1 MKKFNVKFLLAVGVV
16 VALAFSG
23 CAAGGSQPKA
33 QNFEKP
39 PTAVQE
45 KGKSLFSRALKAQ
58 KAGQY
63 EAAIQL
69 WTGFL
74 AQNPNSYQG
83 HSNLGLVYENQD
95 MISQALQE
103 FEKAYRLQPTDPKI
117 RQNMVRAM
125 RFKANLYHE
134 NREYFKTLAILTQL
148 EQIVPAEEKQ
158 GVLFKQEQ
166 VEDQIFLQVLK
177 TDDMAAYQDFIQR
190 FPDGLNAVRAWEYL
204 EKNAHQVSRANP
216 KKKKRQH
223 RQSGMIQSVESGNL
237 SAEASSQAPPDYGAP
252 SYYGSSQ
259 PSATY
264 TPPSAP
270 PAQVAGSKKKKFD
283 LFGLDPSPTESI
295 KEDMITAPQ
304 AAVAENR
311 IAIPFEDFEKPERI
325 GVDTAKDSKQSPGE
339 DPTDRTQP
347 EVLADLPDTGPD
359 LESSQPVAAESKAAD
374 IQLEQT
380 KETEPVA
387 SAESVESLQE
397 TSVAAMVEASKA
409 EPETPA
415 EPEVDVS
422 AIEQAIKEAE
432 AELAQAEKEKDAGAS
447 EKAPVTETAPSEP
460 EVAQL
465 AAPESPE
472 EPPMAVASLAQE
484 TSVAAMVEA
493 SKAEPE
499 TPAEPEVD
507 VSAIE
512 QAIKEA
518 EAELA
523 QAEKEKDAGASEK
536 APVTETAPSEPE
548 VAQLAAPESPEE
560 PPMAV
565 ASLAQETQTAR
576 AMEPPASASEEKTAI
591 PPAPSAAEAIDKESI
606 LQTVASLIPTPQ
618 PQAAGPAN
626 TVVVIQVAQGSTL
639 NVRAEASASGEIL
652 GYLENGDMMPYVKK
666 SGGWYQIKIDE
677 GLFGWVSSKFATT
690 RTLAS
695 VVPLAFEGE
704 TETQAGVTQVPA
716 PAADDSQTATPMVE
730 ITVGEDSTLNVR
742 SMPSSEGA
750 VVDILTEGDT
760 LPLIKE
766 SGEWYQLQF
775 EDGSTGWVSKKFS
788 RILNTGTEAEMPFPE
803 VETGGP
809 VTAEA
814 SPAQNPKIPL
824 TTVVVITVK
833 EGSSLRVRS
842 APSSQGEVLG
852 SLQSGDMRPLLEE
865 LGDWYQVEFQ
875 DGQSGWVSRKFSDKM
890 EVGSNVIP
898 QP

>member
-1 MKKFNVKFLLAVGVV
+1 MKKFNAKFLLAVGVV

-23 CAAGGSQPKA
+23 GAAGASQPKA

-134 NREYFKTLAILTQL
+134 NREYFKTLEILTRL

-237 SAEASSQAPPDYGAP
+237 SAGASSQAPPDYGAP

-283 LFGLDPSPTESI
+283 ILGLDPAATESI
-295 KEDMITAPQ
+295 SEETMTAPQ

-325 GVDTAKDSKQSPGE
+325 GVDTAKDPKQSPGE

-387 SAESVESLQE
+387 SAEP
-397 TSVAAMVEASKA
+397 VEAVAPAMAEAPKA
-409 EPETPA
+409 EPKTPA
-415 EPEVDVS
+415 EPEVDVA
-422 AIEQAIKEAE
+422 AIVQAIKEAE

-447 EKAPVTETAPSEP
+447 DKAPATQTAPSEAAVVKP
-460 EVAQL
+460 

-472 EPPMAVASLAQE
+472 EPPMAVASL
-484 TSVAAMVEA
+484 
-493 SKAEPE
+493 
-499 TPAEPEVD
+499 D
-507 VSAIE
+507 
-512 QAIKEA
+512 
-518 EAELA
+518 
-523 QAEKEKDAGASEK
+523 
-536 APVTETAPSEPE
+536 
-548 VAQLAAPESPEE
+548 
-560 PPMAV
+560 
-565 ASLAQETQTAR
+565 QETQTAP
-576 AMEPPASASEEKTAI
+576 AMEPPASAPEEKTAI
-591 PPAPSAAEAIDKESI
+591 PPAPSAAQAIDKESI
-606 LQTVASLIPTPQ
+606 AQTVASLIPTPQ
-618 PQAAGPAN
+618 PEAAGPAN

-690 RTLAS
+690 RSLVS
-695 VVPLAFEGE
+695 DVPLAFEGE
-704 TETQAGVTQVPA
+704 AETQAGATQVPA

-750 VVDILTEGDT
+750 VVDMLTEGDT

-766 SGEWYQLQF
+766 SGDWYQLQF
-775 EDGSTGWVSKKFS
+775 EDGSTGWVSKRFS
-788 RILNTGTEAEMPFPE
+788 RILNTGAKAETPFPE

-809 VTAEA
+809 VTA
-814 SPAQNPKIPL
+814 SPAQNPKIPV

-833 EGSSLRVRS
+833 EGSSLRVRA

-890 EVGSNVIP
+890 EVGSDVIP

>member
-23 CAAGGSQPKA
+23 CATGGSQLKA

-134 NREYFKTLAILTQL
+134 NREYFKTLEILARL
-148 EQIVPAEEKQ
+148 EQIVPAEDKQ

-223 RQSGMIQSVESGNL
+223 RQSGMIQSVESGSL
-237 SAEASSQAPPDYGAP
+237 SAGASSQAPPDYGTP

-270 PAQVAGSKKKKFD
+270 PARVAGSKKKKSD
-283 LFGLDPSPTESI
+283 IFGLDPAATESI
-295 KEDMITAPQ
+295 SEETMTAPQ

-325 GVDTAKDSKQSPGE
+325 GGDTAKDSKQSPGE

-359 LESSQPVAAESKAAD
+359 LESSQPVAAESKTAD

-432 AELAQAEKEKDAGAS
+432 AELAQAAKEKDAGAS

-472 EPPMAVASLAQE
+472 EPPMAVASF
-484 TSVAAMVEA
+484 
-493 SKAEPE
+493 
-499 TPAEPEVD
+499 D
-507 VSAIE
+507 
-512 QAIKEA
+512 
-518 EAELA
+518 
-523 QAEKEKDAGASEK
+523 
-536 APVTETAPSEPE
+536 
-548 VAQLAAPESPEE
+548 
-560 PPMAV
+560 
-565 ASLAQETQTAR
+565 QETQTAP
-576 AMEPPASASEEKTAI
+576 AMEPPASAPEEKTAI

-606 LQTVASLIPTPQ
+606 AQTVASLIPTPQ

-652 GYLENGDMMPYVKK
+652 GYLENGDMMPFVKK

-690 RTLAS
+690 RSLVS
-695 VVPLAFEGE
+695 DVPLAFEGE
-704 TETQAGVTQVPA
+704 TETQAGATQVPA

-730 ITVGEDSTLNVR
+730 ITVEEDSTLNVR

-750 VVDILTEGDT
+750 VVDMLTEGDT

-788 RILNTGTEAEMPFPE
+788 RILNTGTEAETPFPE

-875 DGQSGWVSRKFSDKM
+875 DGQSGWVSRKFSDTM

>member
-39 PTAVQE
+39 PTAVPE

-63 EAAIQL
+63 EAAIQM

-134 NREYFKTLAILTQL
+134 NREYFKTLEILARL

-204 EKNAHQVSRANP
+204 EKNPHQVSRANP
-216 KKKKRQH
+216 KKKNRQH

-295 KEDMITAPQ
+295 SKDTITAPQ

-325 GVDTAKDSKQSPGE
+325 GVDTAKDPKQSPGE
-339 DPTDRTQP
+339 DPTDRTQS

-397 TSVAAMVEASKA
+397 TN
-409 EPETPA
+409 
-415 EPEVDVS
+415 
-422 AIEQAIKEAE
+422 
-432 AELAQAEKEKDAGAS
+432 
-447 EKAPVTETAPSEP
+447 
-460 EVAQL
+460 
-465 AAPESPE
+465 
-472 EPPMAVASLAQE
+472 
-484 TSVAAMVEA
+484 VAAMVEA

-704 TETQAGVTQVPA
+704 AETQAGATQVPA

-824 TTVVVITVK
+824 TTVVVSTVK

-890 EVGSNVIP
+890 EVGSDVIP

>member
-134 NREYFKTLAILTQL
+134 NREYFKTLEILARL

-359 LESSQPVAAESKAAD
+359 LESTQPVAAESKAAD

-397 TSVAAMVEASKA
+397 TSVAAMAEASKA

-415 EPEVDVS
+415 EPEVDVA
-422 AIEQAIKEAE
+422 AIVQAIKEAE

-447 EKAPVTETAPSEP
+447 EKTPVTETAPSEP

-472 EPPMAVASLAQE
+472 EPPMAVASL
-484 TSVAAMVEA
+484 
-493 SKAEPE
+493 
-499 TPAEPEVD
+499 D
-507 VSAIE
+507 
-512 QAIKEA
+512 
-518 EAELA
+518 
-523 QAEKEKDAGASEK
+523 
-536 APVTETAPSEPE
+536 
-548 VAQLAAPESPEE
+548 
-560 PPMAV
+560 
-565 ASLAQETQTAR
+565 QETQTAP
-576 AMEPPASASEEKTAI
+576 AMEPPASAPEEKTAI

-606 LQTVASLIPTPQ
+606 AQTVASLIPTPQ

-704 TETQAGVTQVPA
+704 AETQAGATQVPA

-750 VVDILTEGDT
+750 VVDMLTEGDT
-760 LPLIKE
+760 LPLIKQ
-766 SGEWYQLQF
+766 SGDWYQLQF

-788 RILNTGTEAEMPFPE
+788 RILNTGTEAETPFPE

-824 TTVVVITVK
+824 TTVVVITVR

>member
-39 PTAVQE
+39 PTAVPE

-63 EAAIQL
+63 EAAIQM

-134 NREYFKTLAILTQL
+134 NREYFKTLEILARL

-204 EKNAHQVSRANP
+204 EKNPHQVSRANP
-216 KKKKRQH
+216 KKKNRQH

-295 KEDMITAPQ
+295 SKETITAPQ

-325 GVDTAKDSKQSPGE
+325 GVDTAKDPKQSPGE
-339 DPTDRTQP
+339 DPTDRTQS

-359 LESSQPVAAESKAAD
+359 LESSQPVAAESKAANN
-374 IQLEQT
+374 QLKQAMQEAG
-380 KETEPVA
+380 PVA
-387 SAESVESLQE
+387 SAEP
-397 TSVAAMVEASKA
+397 VEAVAPAMAEAPKA
-409 EPETPA
+409 EPKPPA
-415 EPEVDVS
+415 EPEVDEA
-422 AIEQAIKEAE
+422 AIVQAIKEAE

-447 EKAPVTETAPSEP
+447 EKTPVTETAPSEP

-484 TSVAAMVEA
+484 TNVAAMVEA
-493 SKAEPE
+493 SK
-499 TPAEPEVD
+499 
-507 VSAIE
+507 
-512 QAIKEA
+512 
-518 EAELA
+518 
-523 QAEKEKDAGASEK
+523 
-536 APVTETAPSEPE
+536 
-548 VAQLAAPESPEE
+548 
-560 PPMAV
+560 
-565 ASLAQETQTAR
+565 
-576 AMEPPASASEEKTAI
+576 
-591 PPAPSAAEAIDKESI
+591 
-606 LQTVASLIPTPQ
+606 
-618 PQAAGPAN
+618 
-626 TVVVIQVAQGSTL
+626 
-639 NVRAEASASGEIL
+639 
-652 GYLENGDMMPYVKK
+652 
-666 SGGWYQIKIDE
+666 
-677 GLFGWVSSKFATT
+677 
-690 RTLAS
+690 
-695 VVPLAFEGE
+695 
-704 TETQAGVTQVPA
+704 
-716 PAADDSQTATPMVE
+716 
-730 ITVGEDSTLNVR
+730 
-742 SMPSSEGA
+742 
-750 VVDILTEGDT
+750 
-760 LPLIKE
+760 
-766 SGEWYQLQF
+766 
-775 EDGSTGWVSKKFS
+775 
-788 RILNTGTEAEMPFPE
+788 
-803 VETGGP
+803 
-809 VTAEA
+809 
-814 SPAQNPKIPL
+814 
-824 TTVVVITVK
+824 
-833 EGSSLRVRS
+833 
-842 APSSQGEVLG
+842 
-852 SLQSGDMRPLLEE
+852 
-865 LGDWYQVEFQ
+865 
-875 DGQSGWVSRKFSDKM
+875 
-890 EVGSNVIP
+890 
-898 QP
+898 

>member
-39 PTAVQE
+39 PTAVPE

-63 EAAIQL
+63 EAAIQM

-134 NREYFKTLAILTQL
+134 NREYFKTLEILARL
-148 EQIVPAEEKQ
+148 GQIVPAEEKQ

-223 RQSGMIQSVESGNL
+223 RQSGMIQKVESGNL

-325 GVDTAKDSKQSPGE
+325 GVDTAKDPKQSPGE
-339 DPTDRTQP
+339 DPTDRTQS

-359 LESSQPVAAESKAAD
+359 LESSQPVAAESKAANN
-374 IQLEQT
+374 QLKQAMQEAG
-380 KETEPVA
+380 PVA
-387 SAESVESLQE
+387 SAEP
-397 TSVAAMVEASKA
+397 VEAVAPAMAEAPKA
-409 EPETPA
+409 EPKPPA
-415 EPEVDVS
+415 EPEVDEA
-422 AIEQAIKEAE
+422 AIVQAIKEAE

-447 EKAPVTETAPSEP
+447 EKTPVTETAPSEP

-472 EPPMAVASLAQE
+472 EPPMAVASL
-484 TSVAAMVEA
+484 
-493 SKAEPE
+493 
-499 TPAEPEVD
+499 D
-507 VSAIE
+507 
-512 QAIKEA
+512 
-518 EAELA
+518 
-523 QAEKEKDAGASEK
+523 
-536 APVTETAPSEPE
+536 
-548 VAQLAAPESPEE
+548 
-560 PPMAV
+560 
-565 ASLAQETQTAR
+565 QETQTAP
-576 AMEPPASASEEKTAI
+576 AMEPPASAPAEKTAI

-606 LQTVASLIPTPQ
+606 AQTVASLIPTPQ

-690 RTLAS
+690 RSLVS
-695 VVPLAFEGE
+695 DVPLAFEGE
-704 TETQAGVTQVPA
+704 TETQVGATQVPA
-716 PAADDSQTATPMVE
+716 PAADDSQTATSMVE

-750 VVDILTEGDT
+750 VVDMLTEGDT

-766 SGEWYQLQF
+766 SGDWYQLQF
-775 EDGSTGWVSKKFS
+775 EDGSTGWVSKRFS
-788 RILNTGTEAEMPFPE
+788 RILNTGTEVETPFPE

-890 EVGSNVIP
+890 EVGSDVIP

>member
-1 MKKFNVKFLLAVGVV
+1 
-16 VALAFSG
+16 
-23 CAAGGSQPKA
+23 
-33 QNFEKP
+33 
-39 PTAVQE
+39 
-45 KGKSLFSRALKAQ
+45 
-58 KAGQY
+58 
-63 EAAIQL
+63 
-69 WTGFL
+69 
-74 AQNPNSYQG
+74 YQG

-134 NREYFKTLAILTQL
+134 NREYFKTLEILARL

-190 FPDGLNAVRAWEYL
+190 FPDGLNAVRAREYL

-216 KKKKRQH
+216 QKKNRQH

-237 SAEASSQAPPDYGAP
+237 SAGASSQAPPDYGAP

-283 LFGLDPSPTESI
+283 IFGLDPAATESI
-295 KEDMITAPQ
+295 SEETITAPQ

-325 GVDTAKDSKQSPGE
+325 GVDTAKDPKQSPGE

-374 IQLEQT
+374 TQLEQT

-387 SAESVESLQE
+387 SAEP
-397 TSVAAMVEASKA
+397 VEAVAPAMAEAPKA
-409 EPETPA
+409 EPKTPA
-415 EPEVDVS
+415 EPEVDVA
-422 AIEQAIKEAE
+422 AIVQAIKEAE

-447 EKAPVTETAPSEP
+447 EKAPATQTAPSEP

-465 AAPESPE
+465 AA
-472 EPPMAVASLAQE
+472 Q
-484 TSVAAMVEA
+484 
-493 SKAEPE
+493 
-499 TPAEPEVD
+499 
-507 VSAIE
+507 
-512 QAIKEA
+512 
-518 EAELA
+518 
-523 QAEKEKDAGASEK
+523 
-536 APVTETAPSEPE
+536 
-548 VAQLAAPESPEE
+548 ESPEE

-565 ASLAQETQTAR
+565 ASLAQETQTAP
-576 AMEPPASASEEKTAI
+576 AMEPPASAPAEKTAI
-591 PPAPSAAEAIDKESI
+591 PPAPSAAQAIDKESI
-606 LQTVASLIPTPQ
+606 AQTVASLIPTPQ

-652 GYLENGDMMPYVKK
+652 GYLENGDMMPYVQA

-690 RTLAS
+690 RTLVS
-695 VVPLAFEGE
+695 DVPLAFEGE
-704 TETQAGVTQVPA
+704 AETQAGATQVPA

-750 VVDILTEGDT
+750 VVDMLTEGDT

-766 SGEWYQLQF
+766 SGDWYQLQF
-775 EDGSTGWVSKKFS
+775 EDGSTGWVSKRFS
-788 RILNTGTEAEMPFPE
+788 RILNTGTEAETPFPE

-809 VTAEA
+809 VTA
-814 SPAQNPKIPL
+814 SPAQNPKIPV

-833 EGSSLRVRS
+833 EGSSLRVRA

-875 DGQSGWVSRKFSDKM
+875 DGQSGWVSQKFSSKID
-890 EVGSNVIP
+890 VGSNVIP

>member
-1 MKKFNVKFLLAVGVV
+1 MKKFNAKFLLAVGVV

-63 EAAIQL
+63 EAAIQM

-134 NREYFKTLAILTQL
+134 NREYFKTLEILARL

-311 IAIPFEDFEKPERI
+311 IAILFEDFEKPERI

-387 SAESVESLQE
+387 SAESVESL
-397 TSVAAMVEASKA
+397 
-409 EPETPA
+409 
-415 EPEVDVS
+415 
-422 AIEQAIKEAE
+422 
-432 AELAQAEKEKDAGAS
+432 
-447 EKAPVTETAPSEP
+447 
-460 EVAQL
+460 
-465 AAPESPE
+465 
-472 EPPMAVASLAQE
+472 QE

-704 TETQAGVTQVPA
+704 AETQAGATQVPA

>member
-134 NREYFKTLAILTQL
+134 NREYFKTLEILARL

-237 SAEASSQAPPDYGAP
+237 SAGASSQAPPDYGAP

-484 TSVAAMVEA
+484 T
-493 SKAEPE
+493 
-499 TPAEPEVD
+499 
-507 VSAIE
+507 
-512 QAIKEA
+512 
-518 EAELA
+518 
-523 QAEKEKDAGASEK
+523 
-536 APVTETAPSEPE
+536 
-548 VAQLAAPESPEE
+548 
-560 PPMAV
+560 
-565 ASLAQETQTAR
+565 QTAR
-576 AMEPPASASEEKTAI
+576 AMEPPASAPEEKTAI
-591 PPAPSAAEAIDKESI
+591 PPAPSAAQALDKESI
-606 LQTVASLIPTPQ
+606 AQTVASLIPIPQ

-704 TETQAGVTQVPA
+704 AETQAGATQVPA